1 LKVDQSPLGKAKMKR
16 EYLPVS
22 STLIRP
28 ATLEDL
34 PALYNVALKT
44 GDSGNDATGMFR
56 NDVLLGEVFVG
67 PYVTLATETSFVL
80 GKDYHASGYGL
91 CVLDTLAF
99 QRRCHQ
105 EWWPILQDKY
115 QSIKDEVSRDWLLAE
130 IFNPTPSPNEILKEY
145 PSHGHIDLLPHLQGQ
160 GWGRKMMQTME
171 SKLADLGSSGFH
183 LRVSA
188 FNDRGLKFYAAI
200 GYEELM
206 RRGDEVV
213 VGKRL

>member
-1 LKVDQSPLGKAKMKR
+1 MKR

-22 STLIRP
+22 STVIRP

-67 PYVTLATETSFVL
+67 PYVTLATKTSFVL
-80 GKDYHASGYGL
+80 SMENIASGYGL
-91 CVLDTLAF
+91 CVLDTSTF
-99 QRRCHQ
+99 QRQCHQ
-105 EWWPILQDKY
+105 EWWPVLQDKY
-115 QSIKDEVSRDWLLAE
+115 RSAKEEASQDWLLAE
-130 IFNPTPSPNEILKEY
+130 IFSPTPSPNEILNEY

-171 SKLADLGSSGFH
+171 SKLADLGSNGFH

-188 FNDRGLKFYAAI
+188 FNDRGLKFYAAL
-200 GYEELM
+200 GYQELM
-206 RRGDEVV
+206 RRGDEVI
-213 VGKRL
+213 VGKKL